1 MSPEQW
7 QRTYGRCSGNEVYHI
22 RLCDSKFFGEYDGK
36 SFTYASFHAHKK
48 LVKFPLDECLSAFL
62 ILYLNRS
69 HFFVSKTLRRE
80 ACFADTAF
88 V

>member
-7 QRTYGRCSGNEVYHI
+7 QRMYGRCSGNEVYHI

-48 LVKFPLDECLSAFL
+48 LVKLVQRKVQSKHLEQRL
-62 ILYLNRS
+62 ILN
-69 HFFVSKTLRRE
+69 
-80 ACFADTAF
+80 FAYPLP
-88 V
+88 VL